1 MSEAY
6 LGEIRMFAGDYV
18 PENWTLCDGKLLPVS
33 TNQPLFSLIGTLYGG
48 NGQTNFAVPNLC
60 GRIPVGQ
67 GEGPGLAPWAVGQ
80 TAGVEK
86 VTLTSAHTPAHSH
99 TFTVSK
105 AAATTAVLVET
116 GQPNIR
122 SFGAFTPVGSIKG
135 LYSAGTGTKAPVALN
150 PTFLSTEGGQAQS
163 NVMPHDNM
171 MGSLAINYI
180 MCMVGLYPT
189 RP

>member
-33 TNQPLFSLIGTLYGG
+33 TNQSLFSLLGTLYGG

-67 GEGPGLAPWAVGQ
+67 GEGTGLAPWVVGQ
-80 TAGVEK
+80 TAGVEN

-105 AAATTAVLVET
+105 AAATTAAVVET
-116 GQPNIR
+116 GQPNNR
-122 SFGAFTPVGSIKG
+122 SFGAFKAVASIKG
-135 LYSAGTGTKAPVALN
+135 LYSAGTGTSAPVTLIPA
-150 PTFLSTEGGQAQS
+150 FLSAEGGQPQQ
-163 NVMPHDNM
+163 NVVPHSNM

-180 MCMVGLYPT
+180 MCMVGFYPT